1 MSTTARF
8 VRLIGIGLV
17 AVVATSVLSPVEASA
32 SRSKTVTQKVSVTQK
47 ATVSQKATMSATVD
61 GVTRR
66 ATRTVKHTAAAK
78 ATVKKKARAT
88 TVTKARSKA
97 RSAARKAATAK
108 ARKLAVARA
117 RSGAVKRARSAAAA
131 AARQDAQR
139 AATQV
144 APASTP
150 TSFTVTDTQTVEQ
163 TVTVQETFVVEG
175 HTGHGEATATA
186 SATVTT
192 TETHPTLWEAD
203 YWATWNAYWEAT
215 AQAAAKAEAKA
226 RPIALAR
233 AEEQARALFEE
244 ASKPKTYTAVETV
257 EQTVTIT
264 RTHTIGDVVGHGEA
278 TATASAT
285 VTHTEEAADLW
296 EAYYW
301 AVTKA
306 HAMATEQA
314 KAEATAEATAQAEA
328 AAKADAEAKV
338 AAQQPTGPAEPTE
351 PIEPAEPTDPG
362 APTGPVVPE
371 ESAPVETAAC
381 GATVL
386 KRDGSPW
393 ECTLVENF
401 DGTSLDRSLWV
412 PQRTEQTGWNNSEEC
427 VVDDP
432 DHLEVSDGTL
442 KIHTRKAAEPFTCK
456 SPFGDFTAEY
466 KTASISTWSTF
477 TQAYGR
483 FEFRAK
489 MPDVKV
495 PGIHSALWMW
505 PENDQK
511 YGPWPHSGEIDI
523 AEFYSA
529 YPDRSI
535 PMLHYDGP
543 MEGLS
548 GALDSGRTNYWC
560 TYDPSQWTTYVAEW
574 TTWGITISYGDQVCL
589 RHEWN
594 PLAPLTGSQPFD
606 QPFMLAISQG
616 LGLQGNART
625 AETPDLATLEVDWVK
640 VWK

>member
-1 MSTTARF
+1 MSITARF

-32 SRSKTVTQKVSVTQK
+32 SRLKTVTQKVSVTQK

-66 ATRTVKHTAAAK
+66 ATRTAKHTAS
-78 ATVKKKARAT
+78 ARAT
-88 TVTKARSKA
+88 VTKRARAATVTKARSKA
-97 RSAARKAATAK
+97 RSDARKAATTKARNQAVAK
-108 ARKLAVARA
+108 ARSVATTKA
-117 RSGAVKRARSAAAA
+117 RSDATA
-131 AARQDAQR
+131 AARQEAQR
-139 AATQV
+139 AATQM
-144 APASTP
+144 APAAVPASY
-150 TSFTVTDTQTVEQ
+150 TVTNTQTVEQ
-163 TVTVQETFVVEG
+163 TVTVKESFVVEG

-186 SATVTT
+186 SATVTK

-215 AQAAAKAEAKA
+215 AQAAAKAEAEA

-233 AEEQARALFEE
+233 AEEHARALFEE

-257 EQTVTIT
+257 EQTVTIA
-264 RTHTIGDVVGHGEA
+264 RTHRIGDVVGRGEA

-285 VTHTEEAADLW
+285 VTHTEEAAELW

-314 KAEATAEATAQAEA
+314 KVQATAEATEQAEA

-338 AAQQPTGPAEPTE
+338 AAQEPT
-351 PIEPAEPTDPG
+351 PEPTPDP
-362 APTGPVVPE
+362 APPADGDECGP
-371 ESAPVETAAC
+371 
-381 GATVL
+381 TVL
-386 KRDGSPW
+386 KSDGSPW
-393 ECTLVENF
+393 KCTLVDDF
-401 DGTSLDRSLWV
+401 DGTSLDRSLWTAQQTAV
-412 PQRTEQTGWNNSEEC
+412 TGWKNADEC
-427 VVDDP
+427 YVDDP
-432 DHLEVSDGTL
+432 ANVQVSDGTL
-442 KIHTRKAAEPFTCK
+442 KIHTRRAAEPFTCK
-456 SPFGDFTAEY
+456 SPRGDYTSQFTS
-466 KTASISTWSTF
+466 ASISSWNAF

-489 MPDVKV
+489 MPDTKV

-505 PENDQK
+505 PENDRK
-511 YGPWPHSGEIDI
+511 YGLWPLSGEIDI
-523 AEFYSA
+523 AEFYSL
-529 YPDRSI
+529 YPDRAI

-543 MEGLS
+543 MAGLS
-548 GALDSGRTNYWC
+548 GALDAGRTNNYC
-560 TYDPSQWTTYVAEW
+560 TFEPSEWTTYVAEW

-589 RHEWN
+589 RHQWN
-594 PLAPLTGSQPFD
+594 PNAPLSGSQPFD

-616 LGLQGNART
+616 LGLGANAAT
-625 AETPDLATLEVDWVK
+625 AKTPALSTMEVDWVK

>member
-1 MSTTARF
+1 MSMTARYA
-8 VRLIGIGLV
+8 RLIGVGLV

-32 SRSKTVTQKVSVTQK
+32 AGTKTVTQKVSVTQK

-66 ATRTVKHTAAAK
+66 ATRTAKHTASAR
-78 ATVKKKARAT
+78 ATVAKKARAT
-88 TVTKARSKA
+88 TATKARSKA
-97 RSAARKAATAK
+97 RSAARKAATTK
-108 ARKLAVARA
+108 ARKQAVARA
-117 RSGAVKRARSAAAA
+117 RSGATTKARSAASA
-131 AARQDAQR
+131 AARQEAQR
-139 AATQV
+139 TATQLARAAV
-144 APASTP
+144 P
-150 TSFTVTDTQTVEQ
+150 TSYTVTDTQTVEQ
-163 TVTVQETFVVEG
+163 TVTVKETFVVEG

-186 SATVTT
+186 SATVTK
-192 TETHPTLWEAD
+192 TETQPTQWEAS

-215 AQAAAKAEAKA
+215 AQAAAEAEAKA
-226 RPIALAR
+226 RPIALER
-233 AEEQARALFEE
+233 AEEDARAKL
-244 ASKPKTYTAVETV
+244 AAAAKPQTYTAVATV
-257 EQTVTIT
+257 EQTVTVSQ
-264 RTHTIGDVVGHGEA
+264 THTIGDVVGRGEA
-278 TATASAT
+278 TASASAT
-285 VTHTEEAADLW
+285 VTHTEEAAELW

-301 AVTKA
+301 ATVRA
-306 HAMATEQA
+306 HEMATEQA
-314 KAEATAEATAQAEA
+314 KADATAKATEQAKA
-328 AAKADAEAKV
+328 AAVADAEAQV
-338 AAQQPTGPAEPTE
+338 AAQTPPP
-351 PIEPAEPTDPG
+351 PAEPTDPG
-362 APTGPVVPE
+362 APTGPTDPSDTVPP
-371 ESAPVETAAC
+371 ADGDDC
-381 GATVL
+381 GPTL
-386 KRDGSPW
+386 RKQDGSAW
-393 ECTLVENF
+393 ECTLVEDF

-412 PQRTEQTGWNNSEEC
+412 PQRTDVTGWNNSEEC

-432 DHLEVSDGTL
+432 EHLEVSDGTL
-442 KIHTRKAAEPFTCK
+442 KIHTRKAAAPFTCK

-466 KTASISTWSTF
+466 KTASISTWSKF

-495 PGIHSALWMW
+495 QGIHSALWMW

-523 AEFYSA
+523 AEFYSL

-535 PMLHYDGP
+535 PMLHYNGP

-548 GALDSGRTNYWC
+548 GAPDSGRTNYWC

-589 RHEWN
+589 RHQWN

-625 AETPDLATLEVDWVK
+625 AETPALATLEVDWVK